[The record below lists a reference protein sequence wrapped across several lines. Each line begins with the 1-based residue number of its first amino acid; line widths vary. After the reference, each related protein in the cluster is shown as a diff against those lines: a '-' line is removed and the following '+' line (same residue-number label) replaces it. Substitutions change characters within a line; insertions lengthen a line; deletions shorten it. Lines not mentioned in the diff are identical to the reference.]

1 MKIIVISIFLIVLS
15 AAGATGSEQENQIF
29 KASIDDGIQA
39 VSILGGSYFFKPN
52 HIIIKVNVPVHLS
65 IQKESGM
72 VPHDIVIKAPD
83 AGIDVKEALKTKVK
97 TIIFTPT
104 KIGTYKIYC
113 SKKLLFFASH
123 EKKGMEGI
131 LEVIE

>member
-1 MKIIVISIFLIVLS
+1 MKIIIISIFLIALS
-15 AAGATGSEQENQIF
+15 AAGVTGSEQESQIF
-29 KASIDDGIQA
+29 KASIDGGIQK

-52 HIIIKVNVPVHLS
+52 HIIVKVNVPVHLS

-72 VPHDIVIKAPD
+72 VPHNIVIKAPE
-83 AGIDVKEALKTKVK
+83 AGIDVEEAMKTKVK
-97 TIIFTPT
+97 TIKFTPT
-104 KIGTYKIYC
+104 QTGTYKVFC